1 MEPPSCGSRR
11 IWPLRRGGDGVAR
24 LHSTGGEERASTGRV
39 ARAEESCVP
48 GRPAAGVAA
57 AGEGPAAGEIG
68 RPPVGVAARR
78 AAACHVVL
86 DGRRK
91 SRGQEDKV
99 GG

>member
-1 MEPPSCGSRR
+1 M
-11 IWPLRRGGDGVAR
+11 
-24 LHSTGGEERASTGRV
+24 
-39 ARAEESCVP
+39 
-48 GRPAAGVAA
+48 AA

-78 AAACHVVL
+78 AAACDVVL

>member
-1 MEPPSCGSRR
+1 ME
-11 IWPLRRGGDGVAR
+11 
-24 LHSTGGEERASTGRV
+24 RV

-78 AAACHVVL
+78 AAACDAL
-86 DGRRK
+86 DGRRM

>member
-1 MEPPSCGSRR
+1 LLQPSDLATQKGRR
-11 IWPLRRGGDGVAR
+11 RSGAAALYGRGG
-24 LHSTGGEERASTGRV
+24 RASVERV
-39 ARAEESCVP
+39 ARAEESCVL

-78 AAACHVVL
+78 AAACDVVL